1 MLPLVVALL
10 TSSGPCPG
18 LPLTPGTSWT
28 YRADVSWAANG
39 SGAARHETLS
49 WTTSVLAARTS
60 DSSVAATIQGWP
72 TDLAWWEPG
81 RRPTLSVIYCARGQV
96 YLFHPPAE
104 AVTALVTALLAGST
118 QPTADDLILRLPLHT
133 GQSFG
138 GEAGRRPDTFYAWF
152 VESADSL
159 PASVRRLRLDL
170 TDSLYTLV
178 YRTNPDHTIL
188 GFVPG
193 VGIVRYAYSHHGTT
207 AEADAWLVGYHE
219 GRP

>member
-1 MLPLVVALL
+1 
-10 TSSGPCPG
+10 
-18 LPLTPGTSWT
+18 
-28 YRADVSWAANG
+28 
-39 SGAARHETLS
+39 
-49 WTTSVLAARTS
+49 
-60 DSSVAATIQGWP
+60 
-72 TDLAWWEPG
+72 
-81 RRPTLSVIYCARGQV
+81 
-96 YLFHPPAE
+96 
-104 AVTALVTALLAGST
+104 
-118 QPTADDLILRLPLHT
+118 
-133 GQSFG
+133 
-138 GEAGRRPDTFYAWF
+138 